1 MPKEAYSHLI
11 MSWNLDDV
19 EQLLQFVLQFGL
31 TRMHHG
37 VAKRSGESSPHV
49 NRVVPALAV
58 MRQRR
63 IIPVLLE
70 IRRQTVSFAARQ
82 VLVVR
87 YWAKIA

>member
-1 MPKEAYSHLI
+1 MYYI
-11 MSWNLDDV
+11 
-19 EQLLQFVLQFGL
+19 L
-31 TRMHHG
+31 TRRRHG

-70 IRRQTVSFAARQ
+70 IRRQTVSFTARQ
-82 VLVVR
+82 VRVVR
-87 YWAKIA
+87 YWAKIAYPNKICDFLELLHQPRQ

>member
-19 EQLLQFVLQFGL
+19 EQLLQFVLKCGH
-31 TRMHHG
+31 TRRRHG

-49 NRVVPALAV
+49 NRVVPVLAV

-63 IIPVLLE
+63 IIAVLLE